1 MSIEKVESLR
11 KIALRIVWELQTG
24 GGNHLAESVKD
35 HRMARIEAALKEL
48 RARADKPDTPNDEK
62 KAAMEA
68 IAEVLTALSQN
79 IDTLSNEAS
88 AIVKGMC

>member
-1 MSIEKVESLR
+1 MSVEHVEALR
-11 KIALRIVWELQTG
+11 KLALRIVWELQTTSR
-24 GGNHLAESVKD
+24 NRLAAGLKQD
-35 HRMARIEAALKEL
+35 RMERIEDALKEL
-48 RARADKPDTPNDEK
+48 RSCADNPASSNEQK

-79 IDTLSNEAS
+79 IETLSNEAS